1 MEDLFL
7 KYGGMPF
14 WAEFIDNFYEKVT
27 TDATLGEFFANK
39 DVQKIKQ
46 MQLSLVEMSM
56 TGNHFSEEAISHSH
70 RSVSVTDY
78 LFRRFISLY
87 ESSMLELEVEPED
100 ATAIV
105 ATLLGYKKQV
115 TQASKSA

>member
-1 MEDLFL
+1 MDDLFL

-27 TDATLGEFFANK
+27 TDSTLGEFFANK
-39 DVQKIKQ
+39 DVNKIKQ

-56 TGNHFSEEAISHSH
+56 TGNHFSEGAISHSH
-70 RSVSVTDY
+70 RNLNVTDA
-78 LFRRFISLY
+78 LFRQFVSLY
-87 ESSMLELEVEPED
+87 ESSLIELEVEPED
-100 ATAIV
+100 ATSII

-115 TQASKSA
+115 TQAGNNS